1 MADQA
6 QIASPL
12 SWMCI
17 FFSSPTNHSAPMA
30 VINLALRRK
39 SCQQQ
44 LSLKQLAH
52 NVHIDKRA
60 SVRTER
66 TQAKPEE
73 SLMAGELNS
82 VQESIKLALDAADA
96 ATDVTSEYSQV
107 KREHK
112 KLEKSVTD
120 SPLHHHYFCHRNCR
134 GCCGA
139 DVFRHTVF

>member
-1 MADQA
+1 MADRA
-6 QIASPL
+6 QMPVRCHGCAY
-12 SWMCI
+12 
-17 FFSSPTNHSAPMA
+17 FFITHEPQRPYGCTKFGFKA
-30 VINLALRRK
+30 K
-39 SCQQQ
+39 SCQRQ

-52 NVHIDKRA
+52 NVHTEQR
-60 SVRTER
+60 VRPQRVGAGKTR
-66 TQAKPEE
+66 VE

-82 VQESIKLALDAADA
+82 IQESIKLALDAADA

-120 SPLHHHYFCHRNCR
+120 SPLHHHYFCHRNCC
-134 GCCGA
+134 GGCGA